1 MTDTNDHDEPE
12 LDSQDETF
20 IPDEDEER
28 DMTPRAGRCAIVGR
42 PNVGKSTLLNALLQQ
57 KLVIATSRPG
67 TTRTAVLGVYVSDEP
82 PTQVAFV
89 DTPGIARPRTAL
101 HHVLVEQAELG
112 LTDAD
117 VIVFMTEVSVPKKHG
132 KEPFRPRFLDADL
145 EPLKALQEV
154 KAPVILAINK
164 VDRLKQKEL
173 LFPLIEAYM
182 DKREFAAV
190 VPMSATRQ
198 TNLEALMKE
207 IRPRLPEGLMYDPEF
222 LTDRPE
228 RFFVS
233 ELIRESVIS
242 QTHAEVPYGAAVV
255 IDSFIEVEGRARIN
269 ATVVVE
275 KDSHKG
281 IVIGARGSR
290 IKEIGTQARKQITH
304 FLGRPVHLELFV
316 KVISGWTAD
325 PNRARK
331 LATVEES

>member
-1 MTDTNDHDEPE
+1 MQDPEENEETLAPALDGDTDT
-12 LDSQDETF
+12 LDDA
-20 IPDEDEER
+20 PDDA
-28 DMTPRAGRCAIVGR
+28 PRAGRCAIVGR

-57 KLVIATSRPG
+57 KLVIATARPG
-67 TTRTAVLGVYVSDEP
+67 TTRTSVLGVYMDEDP

-112 LTDAD
+112 LTDTD
-117 VIVFMTEVSVPKKHG
+117 VVVFMTEVPKFTKDG
-132 KEPFRPRFLDADL
+132 PATPGFLSADE
-145 EPLKALQEV
+145 EPLKALAEV

-173 LFPLIEAYM
+173 LFPLIEAYTAR
-182 DKREFAAV
+182 REFAAV
-190 VPMSATRQ
+190 VPLSATRK
-198 TNLEALMKE
+198 TNLDALMKE

-228 RFFVS
+228 RFFVA

-242 QTHAEVPYGAAVV
+242 QTHAEVPYGAAVI

-269 ATVVVE
+269 ATIVVE

-281 IVIGARGSR
+281 IVIGARGAR
-290 IKEIGTQARKQITH
+290 IKDIGTHARKEITH
-304 FLGRPVHLELFV
+304 FLGRPVHLELWV
-316 KVISGWTAD
+316 KVIPGWTAD
-325 PNRARK
+325 PNRARQ
-331 LATVEES
+331 LATSEEL